1 MFATS
6 SRLTAVRFMRKI
18 GCAAGACLALL
29 ALSSTPALAAS
40 TCEGQTFSQP
50 FATLNDFNYYT
61 LVAGSQ
67 FNGPSEGW
75 RLSDG
80 AQIVQATRPD
90 GSIGGVLDVPEG
102 SRAVSPP
109 VCVTLLYPSARV
121 YVRNMEGS
129 AALRVAVAYAS
140 TGIVARVAGLRGENE
155 SWTVSAPFS
164 VLPELGGAGEE
175 TRAVRFVFT
184 GRSGDTQLYG
194 LYVDPWMK

>member
-6 SRLTAVRFMRKI
+6 SRLTAVRFMQKI

-80 AQIVQATRPD
+80 AQIVEAKRPD
-90 GSIGGVLDVPEG
+90 GSSGGVLDVPEG
-102 SRAVSPP
+102 ARAVSPP

-121 YVRNMEGS
+121 FVRNAEGGGV
-129 AALRVAVAYAS
+129 RVAVAYAS
-140 TGIVARVAGLRGENE
+140 TGVVARVAGVRGQT
-155 SWTVSAPFS
+155 SWTASEPFS

-175 TRAVRFVFT
+175 ARYVRFVFT
-184 GRSGDTQLYG
+184 GRVGDTQLYG